1 MRKILFLF
9 FLSYLYNY
17 GISLSPRYRFND
29 KISVVYDF
37 NFGKQINNVGWVDND
52 GANIILTKRDRDTY
66 TNTLTGKYSINSNMN
81 FNLSLRHYWS
91 LAQNNSFHNL
101 QDNGYLKEN
110 TTYSTNKNSNF
121 STWNLDLS
129 YSWWFAPGSQISVL
143 YRNNAVTFDRT
154 INKDFGNNFTNLLD
168 DNLNHVLSLS
178 IRYYLDY
185 NQMKNWI
192 KKS

>member
-1 MRKILFLF
+1 
-9 FLSYLYNY
+9 
-17 GISLSPRYRFND
+17 
-29 KISVVYDF
+29 
-37 NFGKQINNVGWVDND
+37 
-52 GANIILTKRDRDTY
+52 
-66 TNTLTGKYSINSNMN
+66 
-81 FNLSLRHYWS
+81 
-91 LAQNNSFHNL
+91 
-101 QDNGYLKEN
+101 
-110 TTYSTNKNSNF
+110 
-121 STWNLDLS
+121 
-129 YSWWFAPGSQISVL
+129 VL